1 MPPHD
6 KVPPIGALDLLAW
19 FARIH
24 PKAFTTALKTLSWE
38 QMADLARRA
47 GMLGLARKLKN
58 VAAAMGN

>member
-1 MPPHD
+1 M
-6 KVPPIGALDLLAW
+6 GALELLAW

-24 PKAFTTALKTLSWE
+24 PRGLTSGLKILSWE

-58 VAAAMGN
+58 VVAAMGN